1 MPVLSRV
8 VRGGWEIETATVL
21 PTRPATARSV
31 KCEVGRLLRSLSVS
45 DIFRRRLLEG
55 REK

>member
-8 VRGGWEIETATVL
+8 VRGGWEIEMATVL

-31 KCEVGRLLRSLSVS
+31 KCEVGRLLDSLSVS
-45 DIFRRRLLEG
+45 DIFRRRLLIG